1 MSKRSQQQRHPA
13 PGCFRLSPG
22 AHAIALA
29 LSLAAPTV
37 MADEPAPDASKERIE
52 ITGSSIKRIAGES
65 ALPVQTIKREDIAK
79 TGATTAAEIMKTISG
94 NAAQLTDG
102 ASITDNTGGQ
112 RGFNGANL
120 RGIGVSS
127 TLILLNGRRMANFAS
142 PGDNSGVDLNN
153 IPAGAIERVEVLKDG
168 ASAIYGTDAIGGVIN
183 FITRKDYQGADIYVY
198 AARTQEGGA
207 DKTTASIGG
216 GYGDIVKDR
225 FNVFGVFDAQKLG
238 GLRST
243 ERDFLKDR
251 PLATTLPFY
260 MSSRTFPA
268 NLRLSS
274 SQRNALTASNYQ
286 IGGKTVT
293 ERTINPYAPGCNP
306 PATVFAA
313 DNLPQACSF
322 DYMQDTELYP
332 ESKKLSFL
340 GRGVFQLDERTQLFA
355 EALRSQTKT
364 RYVASPNPIVIT
376 GVPVSTVNSSLAKP
390 LPITGT
396 VEVRL
401 RATEAGNR
409 TNEVTSDA
417 DRFVAGINGSVRDWD
432 YNVALNRA
440 SNETTDAMEDGYF
453 LYKEFVEGV
462 VSGKINPF
470 GASSQA
476 GRDLINRI
484 RVQDEGRKSN
494 GVTTTLD
501 AKVTGT
507 LAELDGGSLGVALG
521 AEARRETTDFTPSA
535 LLTSNNIQGDR
546 SSSGD
551 TLVASSNS
559 RNVKALYAELNAPF
573 SKALEVQMALR
584 HDNYSGV
591 GSTTNPKL
599 GVRWQPMKEVLLRGS
614 IGTGFRAPTIN
625 ELTRPASF
633 GTTSSILTDTACV
646 AAGNAL
652 ADCTD
657 QWRVERR
664 SNPNLKPEKSRQYSV
679 GIVLEPSRNTSFSVD
694 YWAIDKKDVISD
706 LTEQIILENPTRY
719 SNLVTRD
726 ADGFITNIL
735 LQKQNQGELRT
746 SGLDLEANYRGNRSD
761 YGRFSASISGTYVLE
776 YKRQFGSAEPFRSN
790 LGLFL
795 NDQVIQRWRH
805 RASLDW
811 EYGPV
816 GLTLGN
822 TFYSG
827 YHDHNTA
834 FNPNT
839 DALLPARDVA
849 SYSLWDMSGSWKVN
863 KQLKLRAG
871 VQNLFDKQP
880 PYSNQGYYF
889 LATYD
894 PSYTDPRGRTAYLSV
909 SYAFQ

>member
-1 MSKRSQQQRHPA
+1 MSKRNQQHHRPA
-13 PGCFRLSPG
+13 PGCFTLSPT
-22 AHAIALA
+22 ARAIAL
-29 LSLAAPTV
+29 LLGLAAGNAQ
-37 MADEPAPDASKERIE
+37 ADEPAAKDKIE
-52 ITGSSIKRIAGES
+52 ITGSSIKRLAGEA
-65 ALPVQTIKREDIAK
+65 ALPVQTLKREDIAK
-79 TGATTAAEIMKTISG
+79 TGATTAAEIMKNISG

-153 IPAGAIERVEVLKDG
+153 IPAGAIDRVEVLKDG

-183 FITRKDYQGADIYVY
+183 FITRKDYQGADVNVY

-207 DKTTASIGG
+207 DKTTASLGG
-216 GYGDIVKDR
+216 GYGDIGRDR

-268 NLRLSS
+268 NIRLSS
-274 SQRNALTASNYQ
+274 GQRNALTAAGYQ

-306 PATVFAA
+306 PATVYAA
-313 DNLPQACSF
+313 DNLAQACSF

-340 GRGVFQLDERTQLFA
+340 GRGVFQLNDTTQLFA
-355 EALRSQTKT
+355 EALRSQSKT
-364 RYVASPNPIVIT
+364 RYVASPNPIAIT
-376 GVPVSTVNSSLAKP
+376 GVPVASVNSFLAKP
-390 LPITGT
+390 LPISGT
-396 VEVRL
+396 VEIRL

-417 DRFVAGINGSVRDWD
+417 DRFVAGLTGTLRDWD
-432 YNVALNRA
+432 YNVAVNRA
-440 SNETTDAMEDGYF
+440 SNKVTDAMEDGYF
-453 LYKEFVEGV
+453 LYKEFVAGV
-462 VSGKINPF
+462 VGGQINPF

-484 RVQDEGRKSN
+484 RVQDEGRRSK
-494 GVTTTLD
+494 GTTTTLD
-501 AKVTGT
+501 GKLSGS
-507 LAELDGGSLGVALG
+507 LMELDGGSLGMAVG
-521 AEARRETTDFTPSA
+521 AEARRESTDFTPSA

-551 TLVASSNS
+551 ALVASSNS
-559 RNVKALYAELNAPF
+559 RNVKALYGELNAPF
-573 SKALEVQMALR
+573 SRALELQFALR
-584 HDNYSGV
+584 YDNYSGV

-599 GVRWQPMKEVLLRGS
+599 GLRWQPSKTWLMRAS
-614 IGTGFRAPTIN
+614 AGTGFRAPTIN
-625 ELTRPASF
+625 ELTRPTSF
-633 GTTSSILTDTACV
+633 GSTSSILTDTACV
-646 AAGNAL
+646 QAGNAL

-664 SNPNLKPEKSRQYSV
+664 SNPNLKPEKSRQFSLGLVVEPTGTTSV
-679 GIVLEPSRNTSFSVD
+679 SLD
-694 YWAIDKKDVISD
+694 YWAIRKKDVISD
-706 LTEQIILENPTRY
+706 LTEQIILENPAKY
-719 SNLVTRD
+719 GNLVTRD
-726 ADGFITNIL
+726 SDGFITNIL
-735 LQKQNQGELRT
+735 LQKQNQGELKT
-746 SGLDLEANYRGNRSD
+746 SGLDLEANYRGTRTD
-761 YGRFSASISGTYVLE
+761 YGRFSASLSGTYVLE
-776 YKRQFGSAEPFRSN
+776 YKRQFGPEEPFRSN

-805 RASLDW
+805 RLSADW
-811 EYGPV
+811 EYGAV

-839 DALLPARDVA
+839 DELLPARDVS
-849 SYSLWDMSGSWKVN
+849 SYSLWDLSGSWKVN
-863 KQLKLRAG
+863 KQFKLRVG
-871 VQNLFDKQP
+871 IQNLFDKQP

-894 PSYTDPRGRTAYLSV
+894 PSYTDPRGRTVYLSA